1 MKEIVE
7 AVRLECVFER
17 MVEQIGDILVF
28 QTAEE
33 IGEVVQTFLQECC
46 QRSIVGQ
53 TVDLPVTRGAPEV
66 REDIL
71 DKGSTLL
78 MSSI

>member
-28 QTAEE
+28 QTVEE
-33 IGEVVQTFLQECC
+33 IGEVVQTFPQECC
-46 QRSIVGQ
+46 HRCTAQ
-53 TVDLPVTRGAPEV
+53 TVDHPVSRGAPE
-66 REDIL
+66 IL
-71 DKGSTLL
+71 DKGSTWL

>member
-7 AVRLECVFER
+7 VVWLESVSER

-28 QTAEE
+28 QTVEE
-33 IGEVVQTFLQECC
+33 IGEVQTFLQECC
-46 QRSIVGQ
+46 QRCIVGQ
-53 TVDLPVTRGAPEV
+53 TVDHPVSHGAPEV
-66 REDIL
+66 REDIV